1 MEDLTIPKKRSLVER
16 GKDDIG
22 QDAENLQRGGVE
34 HDSDGARGRGG
45 FGSTKD
51 DSVID
56 DGY

>member
-1 MEDLTIPKKRSLVER
+1 MIPMKRSLVER
-16 GKDDIG
+16 GKDDVG
-22 QDAENLQRGGVE
+22 QGAEGLQRGGVE

-51 DSVID
+51 DSLAD